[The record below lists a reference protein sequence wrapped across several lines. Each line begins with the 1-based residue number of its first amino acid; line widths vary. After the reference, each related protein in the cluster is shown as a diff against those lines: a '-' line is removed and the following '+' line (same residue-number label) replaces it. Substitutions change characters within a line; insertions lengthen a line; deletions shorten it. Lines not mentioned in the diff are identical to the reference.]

1 MSLSGEEPRTAM
13 SLSGEEPRTAMSL
26 SGEEPKTAMSLSGEA
41 APRIS
46 PVRAAMTVV
55 AGMALA
61 GVLVGAVW
69 VWLAPGIRGV
79 VALTDEGDRVQ
90 AYLGNESEHWFTA
103 AAVMVGLL
111 SVLAIVGAVLVWQW
125 RAHRGPLQA
134 TALALGS
141 IAAAAV
147 ATGVG
152 ALGARLRYGS
162 VDVAGAP
169 VSPENRVHYIVEA
182 PAVFFGHSPLMVAAT
197 LLLPAA
203 VAATTYLLCAVS
215 TPRDDLGGWP
225 PVEYAVGATG
235 RSVTVAPVPPAG
247 PSSPSP

>member
-1 MSLSGEEPRTAM
+1 MSLSGEGPRTPMSLSGEEPR
-13 SLSGEEPRTAMSL
+13 
-26 SGEEPKTAMSLSGEA
+26 
-41 APRIS
+41 IS
-46 PVRAAMTVV
+46 PVRAAITVV

-79 VALTDEGDRVQ
+79 VALTDDGDRVQ

-103 AAVMVGLL
+103 AALVVGLL

-125 RAHRGPLQA
+125 RVHRGPLQA
-134 TALALGS
+134 TALAAGS
-141 IAAAAV
+141 VVAAAV
-147 ATGVG
+147 AAGVG
-152 ALGARLRYGS
+152 ALGAHLRYGS

-169 VSPENRVHYIVEA
+169 VSQENRVHYVVEA
-182 PAVFFGHSPLMVAAT
+182 PAVFFGHSPLVVAAT

-215 TPRDDLGGWP
+215 TSRDDLGGWP
-225 PVEYAVGATG
+225 PVEYPLGATG
-235 RSVTVAPVPPAG
+235 RTATVVPVPPAG

>member
-1 MSLSGEEPRTAM
+1 MGLAGEGPRTPMSLSGEGPRTPMSLSGEEPR
-13 SLSGEEPRTAMSL
+13 
-26 SGEEPKTAMSLSGEA
+26 
-41 APRIS
+41 IS
-46 PVRAAMTVV
+46 PVRAAITVV

-79 VALTDEGDRVQ
+79 VALTDDGDRVQ

-103 AAVMVGLL
+103 AALVVGLL

-125 RAHRGPLQA
+125 RVHRGPLQA
-134 TALALGS
+134 TALAAGS
-141 IAAAAV
+141 VVAAAV
-147 ATGVG
+147 AAGVG
-152 ALGARLRYGS
+152 ALGAHLRYGS

-169 VSPENRVHYIVEA
+169 VSQENRVHYVVEA

-215 TPRDDLGGWP
+215 TSRDDLGGWP
-225 PVEYAVGATG
+225 PVEYPLGATG
-235 RSVTVAPVPPAG
+235 RTATVVPVPPAG